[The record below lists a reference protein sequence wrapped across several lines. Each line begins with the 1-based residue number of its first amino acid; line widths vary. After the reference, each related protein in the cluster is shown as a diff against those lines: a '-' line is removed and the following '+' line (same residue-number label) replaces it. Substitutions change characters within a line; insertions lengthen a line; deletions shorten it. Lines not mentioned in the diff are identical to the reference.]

1 MKIQDASFLVT
12 GGAGFIGSNLS
23 RFLIQSGA
31 KKVRVLDNLSTGFY
45 SNIEDLVE
53 NDRFEFMEGDICH
66 PESCS
71 KAMEGIDYVSH
82 QAALGSV
89 PRSLKD
95 PIASAQNNIMGFL
108 NVLLAAR
115 DANVKKVVYAGSSS
129 TYGDSTYLPKKED
142 VIGKPLSPYAVT
154 KYADELFAEVFANA
168 YEMNIIGMRYFNVFG
183 PYQNIMGPYA
193 AVIPLMITNILD
205 KKGPTIFGDGK
216 QSRDFTFIENV
227 LQANLKAM
235 LAEPFTNKHEV
246 FNIAFGSTTSVN
258 DLWATVCELNGE
270 WVDAQYGPE
279 RKGDIRD
286 SLADVS
292 KASNMLDY
300 RPAVSVKDGL
310 AKTFAWYK
318 NNHIKA

>member
-1 MKIQDASFLVT
+1 MKLQDASFLVT

-31 KKVRVLDNLSTGFY
+31 KKVRVLDNLSTGFL
-45 SNIEDLVE
+45 SNIEDLISYE
-53 NDRFEFMEGDICH
+53 SFEFMEGDICN
-66 PESCS
+66 PDDCS
-71 KAMEGIDYVSH
+71 RAMDGINYVSH

-115 DANVKKVVYAGSSS
+115 DANVQKVVYAGSSS

-142 VIGKPLSPYAVT
+142 TIGKPLSPYAVT

-227 LQANLKAM
+227 IQANLKAM
-235 LAEPFTNKHEV
+235 LAEPFANRHEV

-270 WVDAQYGPE
+270 WIDAIHGPE

-292 KASNMLDY
+292 KASTMLDY
-300 RPAVSVKDGL
+300 RPVVSVKDGL
-310 AKTFAWYK
+310 AKTFEWYK
-318 NNHIKA
+318 KNHNKA